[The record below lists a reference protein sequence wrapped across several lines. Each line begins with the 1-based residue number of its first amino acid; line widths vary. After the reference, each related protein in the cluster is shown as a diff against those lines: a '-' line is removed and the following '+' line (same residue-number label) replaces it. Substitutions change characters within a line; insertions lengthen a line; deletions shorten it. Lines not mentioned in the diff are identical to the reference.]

1 MTAFFLY
8 FFSALPK
15 PAWARKALGLN
26 DALDGGGRGEV
37 ATVSVPGQAGAQ
49 HSLSPIKAED
59 GAMMLTNGPVA
70 QKFPQSWLTGT
81 GINADIG
88 LRLRGIVTRC
98 FVYFV

>member
-8 FFSALPK
+8 FFCALPK

-59 GAMMLTNGPVA
+59 GAMMVANGSTA
-70 QKFPQSWLTGT
+70 QKFPCPLLAMSLLTGT
-81 GINADIG
+81 LINPDM
-88 LRLRGIVTRC
+88 RLRSRC
-98 FVYFV
+98 VVAA

>member
-8 FFSALPK
+8 FFCALPK

-59 GAMMLTNGPVA
+59 GAMMLANGSTA
-70 QKFPQSWLTGT
+70 QKFPCPLLATRLLPGT
-81 GINADIG
+81 
-88 LRLRGIVTRC
+88 IVIPIWDYGRAA
-98 FVYFV
+98 